1 MKLVNSNTRISCE
14 IFSKLT
20 IKTQERCQWYHSCVF
35 IVNFDWISYLF
46 LLFLFLDLS
55 GKCPLWY
62 HRRHI
67 CVRKNILH
75 LILPCE
81 QGRNFFMFSGHCT
94 IHLIEFDF
102 LKSAS
107 CTVLGKFPPWKIP
120 TQKILTHQTLPWKV
134 LPTPDNYHPE
144 NSHAE
149 YSDPFH

>member
-1 MKLVNSNTRISCE
+1 MKHFYTKLVIPLDKRFWYRRPNIILVSLLSTLIE
-14 IFSKLT
+14 FHIFFYCFYS
-20 IKTQERCQWYHSCVF
+20 
-35 IVNFDWISYLF
+35 WIWA
-46 LLFLFLDLS
+46 

-81 QGRNFFMFSGHCT
+81 QGRNFFMFSGHYT

-144 NSHAE
+144 NSHVE